1 MAQLTALPLTVSCF
15 SKIQID
21 FTFLVP
27 AHPGSPEKGPLNGGV
42 CGMHKTVEN
51 DRYEDG
57 MTEDRLMSKFH
68 VTGPT
73 RLCLRPGFSDKSVDC
88 LVRCGPARSV
98 SVAAYVWRGVYILN
112 RRRAYVPTVCLAL
125 GSNRFWCIPQFF
137 RGTNTSKIVG
147 HVEITIL
154 ISYCQWIQMV
164 RALDSVG
171 NVVYQKLSR
180 CLPDLLA
187 SLRMRQLTLR
197 QSRLH

>member
-1 MAQLTALPLTVSCF
+1 
-15 SKIQID
+15 
-21 FTFLVP
+21 
-27 AHPGSPEKGPLNGGV
+27 
-42 CGMHKTVEN
+42 MHKTVEN
-51 DRYEDG
+51 DRYDDG

-88 LVRCGPARSV
+88 LVGSGPARSV
-98 SVAAYVWRGVYILN
+98 SVAAYVWSRIYILN
-112 RRRAYVPTVCLAL
+112 RRRAYVPSVCLAL

-137 RGTNTSKIVG
+137 RGTNTSTIVG

-171 NVVYQKLSR
+171 NVIYHKLSR